1 MAEHALPQRAKW
13 TTEIQAE
20 TERRRAQAEFW
31 RRYSRN
37 RLAVVGLFLAGVM
50 LFTGV
55 FAPWL
60 APYSPTE
67 QNLHNTEQ
75 MPSLAHPLG
84 TDLYGRDQLSRIIW
98 GARTALIVAP
108 SATIIST
115 LLGLFFGSIAGY
127 FGGLIDSLVMRL
139 VDVVGAFPGILFTI
153 LIAAT
158 IQPRVESWLKGF
170 AALKGLV
177 EAGYAS
183 FLVVVLALSLVG
195 WSGLARLLRGQIL
208 TVREQLYVEAAR
220 AIGLPAGRIIT
231 RHLLPNAM
239 APIIVS
245 LSFSMGGAILAETGL
260 SFLGIGIRPPTPSWG
275 AMIFENYVFWRQ
287 PTAFV
292 LLWIPGLVVASLIF
306 AFSFI
311 GDGLNDALNPQL
323 D

>member
-1 MAEHALPQRAKW
+1 MRRAN
-13 TTEIQAE
+13 EIQVEA
-20 TERRRAQAEFW
+20 ERRRPLAEFW
-31 RRYSRN
+31 RRFSQN
-37 RLAVVGLFLAGVM
+37 RLAVVGLFIVGTMV
-50 LFTGV
+50 FSGV

-67 QNLHNTEQ
+67 QNLLNTQQ

-84 TDLYGRDQLSRIIW
+84 TDRYGRDQLSRIIW
-98 GARTALIVAP
+98 GARTAIIVAP

-127 FGGLIDSLVMRL
+127 FGGLVDSLVMRL
-139 VDVVGAFPGILFTI
+139 VDVVGAFPGILFAI

-158 IQPRVESWLKGF
+158 LQPRVESWLKGF
-170 AALKGLV
+170 AALRGLV

-195 WSGLARLLRGQIL
+195 WAGLARLLRGQML
-208 TVREQLYVEAAR
+208 AVREQPYIEAAR
-220 AIGLPAGRIIT
+220 AIGLGPGRMIT
-231 RHLLPNAM
+231 HHLLPNAIT
-239 APIIVS
+239 PIIVG
-245 LSFSMGGAILAETGL
+245 LSFTMGGAILAETGL

-287 PTAFV
+287 PAAFV